1 MLHESWWG
9 GRLDLWE
16 GNLLLEF
23 MDALLELLF
32 ELLLL
37 GFSGFKG
44 FLLLDFGGSFSLC
57 ENGLV
62 LSFSLGNSSL
72 FLNFSDF
79 KGSLDSL
86 VYRSLLLFLEVF
98 GGNGSKLKQVA
109 LVIILLSLVLLFK
122 FIPKPL
128 LSLSGFFQLCF

>member
-1 MLHESWWG
+1 
-9 GRLDLWE
+9 
-16 GNLLLEF
+16 
-23 MDALLELLF
+23 MDALLELLL

-44 FLLLDFGGSFSLC
+44 SLLLGFSLC

-62 LSFSLGNSSL
+62 LSFSTCKNSLVLSFSL
-72 FLNFSDF
+72 SNS
-79 KGSLDSL
+79 SLDSL
-86 VYRSLLLFLEVF
+86 VYRLLLLSLEVF
-98 GGNGSKLKQVA
+98 GGDGPKLEQVA
-109 LVIILLSLVLLFK
+109 LVISLLSLVLLFK

>member
-1 MLHESWWG
+1 
-9 GRLDLWE
+9 
-16 GNLLLEF
+16 

-37 GFSGFKG
+37 GFSGDDGGLKGSLLLGSGSFKG
-44 FLLLDFGGSFSLC
+44 FLLIGFSGGSGSFSLC

-62 LSFSLGNSSL
+62 FSFSLCNS
-72 FLNFSDF
+72 
-79 KGSLDSL
+79 SLDSL

-98 GGNGSKLKQVA
+98 GGDGPKLEQVA
-109 LVIILLSLVLLFK
+109 LVISLLSLVLLK